1 MPWHHAAGE
10 RDAARTSACFGDKVK
25 PYEADQLPKSWLSEP
40 AGGEPVAGEPSAA
53 GEGPIENAAVELE
66 RGRYRRR
73 AVGA

>member
-1 MPWHHAAGE
+1 M
-10 RDAARTSACFGDKVK
+10 K